1 MIELIILSFTTIYI
15 INLVLKHN
23 LFLSKLIF
31 KIKFLGIHI
40 EIDSK
45 IKHIFLQFI
54 EIMNTIKMKL
64 LII

>member
-1 MIELIILSFTTIYI
+1 MLELIIISFTTIYI
-15 INLVLKHN
+15 IHLVLKHN

-45 IKHIFLQFI
+45 EKKHHPHK
-54 EIMNTIKMKL
+54 TSA
-64 LII
+64 LISS